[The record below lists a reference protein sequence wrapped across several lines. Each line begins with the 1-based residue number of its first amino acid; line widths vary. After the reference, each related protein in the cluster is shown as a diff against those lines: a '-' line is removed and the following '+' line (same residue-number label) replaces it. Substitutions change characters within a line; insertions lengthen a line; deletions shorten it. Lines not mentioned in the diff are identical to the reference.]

1 MNSFKYETTTYC
13 FWVDKTNTP
22 YVLTKPFHKSQRLI
36 KYTDDGAI
44 FNVLVIPNYELE
56 RLILGFGNSI
66 EVLKPEKL
74 RKRMIQKLENSLNRY
89 AIKKQT

>member
-1 MNSFKYETTTYC
+1 M
-13 FWVDKTNTP
+13 
-22 YVLTKPFHKSQRLI
+22 I

-44 FNVLVIPNYELE
+44 FNILVIPNYELE
-56 RLILGFGNSI
+56 RLILGFGDSI

-89 AIKKQT
+89 AIKKQTQL